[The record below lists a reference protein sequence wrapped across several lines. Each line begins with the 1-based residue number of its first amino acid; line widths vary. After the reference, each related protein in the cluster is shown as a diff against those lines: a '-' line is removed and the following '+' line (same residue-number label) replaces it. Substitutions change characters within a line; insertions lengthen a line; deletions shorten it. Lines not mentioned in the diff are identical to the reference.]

1 MATPPKIDTRMLVLA
16 SSGQGF
22 LQKKVPVRR
31 QSGSNMVAARQSH
44 REMLAF
50 AAHHSIRPI
59 IKQFPMAVEGT
70 TESMKKLDDG
80 KMRYRGVVVAQ

>member
-1 MATPPKIDTRMLVLA
+1 MAT
-16 SSGQGF
+16 
-22 LQKKVPVRR
+22 R
-31 QSGSNMVAARQSH
+31 QVH
-44 REMLAF
+44 KEMLAF

-59 IKQFPMAVEGT
+59 IEQFPMTVQGI